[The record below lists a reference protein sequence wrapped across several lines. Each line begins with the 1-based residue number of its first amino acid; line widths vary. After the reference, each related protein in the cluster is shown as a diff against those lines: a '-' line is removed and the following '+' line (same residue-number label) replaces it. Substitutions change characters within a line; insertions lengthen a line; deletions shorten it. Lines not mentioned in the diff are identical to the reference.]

1 MFLKRI
7 MSKVNF
13 RMSWYYLEIHFNER
27 LQKGILINNPM
38 KLLRWRSEDEMRMK
52 TFPCLL
58 SFHYVKIH
66 DKIYALMMVRAL
78 QSKELSKFAAL
89 NQKERQDLKPQEI

>member
-1 MFLKRI
+1 
-7 MSKVNF
+7 
-13 RMSWYYLEIHFNER
+13 
-27 LQKGILINNPM
+27 M
-38 KLLRWRSEDEMRMK
+38 KLLRTEDEE

-66 DKIYALMMVRAL
+66 DKIDALMMVRAL

-89 NQKERQDLKPQEI
+89 NQKERQVLKPQAAAQYFT